1 MAKVKTKISGS
12 KARKLIE
19 KGKKSGCLTYEEV
32 NELFPREAAS
42 SEIDDILTALG
53 KINVQ
58 IIPGEEAVKSQAK
71 KLAPKQ
77 TAHAT
82 DTVRTYMREMGQVDL
97 LSREEEV
104 ALAMEIEAA
113 KTSVR
118 ETVLA
123 IPFAMREI
131 AALGRKILDGNLRL
145 DEVSNE
151 TGAAERRKFLE
162 KLPLLIET
170 IERGTEKITE
180 LKTGLIR
187 KLSKSEIEEINQKLA
202 AERWKIARAI
212 NEFNPTNE
220 ALRKITSDLGK
231 ILAEIEESERNIRKV
246 ERKSGLEA
254 KKIMALM
261 RRMRKGNIE
270 EAENRAGLSEAEI
283 RSYYS
288 ELRHYQRRIKE
299 AEKKGGDCAANICHT
314 VSSAEEKWERMDEA
328 KRALV
333 KANLRLVVSI
343 TKRYTGRGLSFF
355 DLIQEGNIGLMRAA
369 DKFEYQRG
377 YKFSTYATWWIRQAI
392 ARAIAD
398 QARTIRI
405 PVHMIETI
413 NRLNRVRRQLVQEL
427 GMEPDAAKL
436 AEAMDISVEK
446 VIGILK
452 IIQEPISLEAPVGD
466 EGESH
471 FGDFIED
478 KEAECPA
485 GATVL
490 SMLREQLEAV
500 LKTLTEREQKVL
512 RLRFGIDDK
521 CPRTL
526 EDVGRHFN
534 LTRERVRQ
542 IEAKAFK
549 KLRHPKRSDKL
560 KGFLGS
566 TPSAEIS

>member
-1 MAKVKTKISGS
+1 MAKVKTKIKSS
-12 KARKLIE
+12 EARKLIE

-42 SEIDDILTALG
+42 SEIDDILATLG
-53 KINVQ
+53 KMNVQ
-58 IIPGEEAVKSQAK
+58 IISGEEETVKSK
-71 KLAPKQ
+71 KLAPRQ
-77 TAHAT
+77 TAGAT
-82 DTVRTYMREMGQVDL
+82 GPVRTYMREMGQVDL

-113 KTSVR
+113 NASIR
-118 ETVLA
+118 ETMLE

-131 AALGRKILDGNLRL
+131 SDLGKKILDGNLRL
-145 DEVSNE
+145 DGISNE
-151 TGAAERRKFLE
+151 TGTAERRRFLK
-162 KLPLLIET
+162 KLPLIVKT
-170 IERGTEKITE
+170 IERGLIKITE
-180 LKTGLIR
+180 LETGLR
-187 KLSKSEIEEINQKLA
+187 GKLSKSESDEIERKLV
-202 AERWKIARAI
+202 AERRKIARVI

-220 ALRKITSDLGK
+220 ALRKITSDLGN
-231 ILAEIEESERNIRKV
+231 ILAEIEESERNIRKI
-246 ERKSGLEA
+246 ERKCGLEA
-254 KKIMALM
+254 KKIMTLV
-261 RRMRKGNIE
+261 RRMRKGNVE
-270 EAENRAGLSEAEI
+270 ESENKAGLSKAEI

-288 ELRHYQRRIKE
+288 ELRHHQRRIKE
-299 AEKKGGDCAANICHT
+299 AEKKGGGNAANISRT
-314 VSSAEEKWERMDEA
+314 VSSAEKKWERMDEA
-328 KRALV
+328 KRALI

-355 DLIQEGNIGLMRAA
+355 DLIQEGNIGLMKAA

-413 NRLNRVRRQLVQEL
+413 NRLNRVTRQLVQEL
-427 GMEPDAAKL
+427 GMEPDAVKI

-446 VIGILK
+446 VMGILK
-452 IIQEPISLEAPVGD
+452 IIREPISLEAPVGD

-478 KEAECPA
+478 KDAECPA

-500 LKTLTEREQKVL
+500 MKTLTEREQKVL

-526 EDVGRHFN
+526 EDVGKHFN

-566 TPSAEIS
+566 TPSSTTT

>member
-1 MAKVKTKISGS
+1 MAKVKTKISSS
-12 KARKLIE
+12 KVKKLIE
-19 KGKKSGCLTYEEV
+19 KGKKNRCLTYEEIS
-32 NELFPREAAS
+32 ELFPRETTS
-42 SEIDDILTALG
+42 SEIDNILTVLG
-53 KINVQ
+53 KMEIQ
-58 IIPGEEAVKSQAK
+58 IVPGEETVKNPTM
-71 KLAPKQ
+71 KLAPRM
-77 TAHAT
+77 AGRAT
-82 DTVRTYMREMGQVDL
+82 GPVRTYMREMGQIDL

-104 ALAMEIEAA
+104 ALAMEIETA
-113 KTSVR
+113 KASIR
-118 ETVLA
+118 EMVFA

-131 AALGRKILDGNLRL
+131 AILGRKMLDGSLRL
-145 DEVSNE
+145 NRAGSKG
-151 TGAAERRKFLE
+151 GAAEGRKFLE

-170 IERGTEKITE
+170 IEKSVERITE
-180 LKTGLIR
+180 MESELTGKTP
-187 KLSKSEIEEINQKLA
+187 LSKSEEINRELTV
-202 AERWKIARAI
+202 EREKAARAI

-220 ALRKITSDLGK
+220 VLRKIISDLGE
-231 ILAEIEESERNIRKV
+231 ILGKIEESERNIRKI
-246 ERKSGLEA
+246 EQKSGLEA
-254 KKIMALM
+254 KKIMSLA
-261 RRMRKGNIE
+261 RRMRKGNVGE
-270 EAENRAGLSEAEI
+270 VKTGLSELEV

-288 ELRHYQRRIKE
+288 QLRHHRRYIKE
-299 AEKKGGDCAANICHT
+299 AERKGGDCAANICRT
-314 VSSAEEKWERMDEA
+314 VSSAEEKWGRMDEA

-355 DLIQEGNIGLMRAA
+355 DLVQEGNIGLMRAA

-413 NRLNRVRRQLVQEL
+413 NKLNRVTRQLVQEL
-427 GMEPDAAKL
+427 GMEPDALTL
-436 AEAMDISVEK
+436 AEAMNVSVEK
-446 VIGILK
+446 VMGILK
-452 IIQEPISLEAPVGD
+452 IVQEPISLEAPVGD

-485 GATVL
+485 DATVL
-490 SMLREQLEAV
+490 SMLREQLEVV

-521 CPRTL
+521 YPRTL
-526 EDVGRHFN
+526 EEVGRHFN

-566 TPSAEIS
+566 APDAEMS